1 MLGINKLL
9 ILLFYKAVSRNF
21 VKNKM
26 NQICLN

>member
-1 MLGINKLL
+1 MGINKLFM
-9 ILLFYKAVSRNF
+9 LLFWNLVSCNF